1 MYQDNSKF
9 QSIVTDALMEEYAR
23 ARMNDSRRQ
32 YYARNPEKIIRN
44 RLTSAANLLH
54 KHGLIDDNTHASV
67 LARI

>member
-23 ARMNDSRRQ
+23 ARMNESRRQ

-67 LARI
+67 LSHI